1 MRNMI
6 NMKNMKNKRNKYNK
20 RNNKHNKNYDD
31 DSCSFS
37 DECNDG
43 CIKVNYEKRV
53 LYITGEITFEMSDEF
68 IVIMDKLE
76 NFNNKC
82 ITIKMSSCGGEIE
95 AALSIY
101 DRINDS
107 GLKVNFIGYSTIM
120 SAALIIMCCCDNRK
134 LYENTRL
141 MWHPSSADMSYR
153 DARKEYLE
161 IETKEI
167 CFLEDKTNKVLSEHS
182 AMSYK
187 FWSKIG
193 NELYFSADE
202 ALQMKLIDGIIK
214 GTRHNFIE
222 NKSDTKFEQILM
234 QRCKC

>member
-1 MRNMI
+1 MR
-6 NMKNMKNKRNKYNK
+6 NKRNMRNKQKYNK
-20 RNNKHNKNYDD
+20 KQSIKNSCYD
-31 DSCSFS
+31 DSCSFLNDY
-37 DECNDG
+37 DECDG
-43 CIKVNYEKRV
+43 KIKVDYDRRV
-53 LYITGEITFEMSDEF
+53 LYITGDITFEMSDEF
-68 IVIMDKLE
+68 VRIVDKLE
-76 NFNNKC
+76 NLNNKC

-107 GLKVNFIGYSTIM
+107 KLKVNFIGYSTIM

-153 DARKEYLE
+153 DARKECLE
-161 IETKEI
+161 IETKEM

-187 FWSKIG
+187 FWSKIK

-202 ALQMKLIDGIIK
+202 ALQMNLIDGVIK

-234 QRCKC
+234 QRCRC